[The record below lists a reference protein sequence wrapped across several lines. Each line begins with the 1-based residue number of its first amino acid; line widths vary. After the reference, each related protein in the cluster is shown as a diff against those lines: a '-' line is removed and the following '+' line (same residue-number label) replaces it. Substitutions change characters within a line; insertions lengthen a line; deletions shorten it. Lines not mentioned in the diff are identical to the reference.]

1 MLGEGWV
8 EKPQHEAM
16 YTVCGCIVQYM
27 KFLIFKTA
35 CRFLYCT
42 SLKLCILDLA
52 VVPSVPPH
60 GSSHFS
66 TCIQQRASLKDNYV
80 HFICYKNNRQ
90 QIFFYRNKYLFFC
103 FFCFFSSL
111 PKKLWILLRFNQWK
125 TKSLVKRNF
134 FFFFCF
140 FLIWFHVSKG
150 QTSLSHIVHKEER
163 DGGTPVW
170 KIPSDCL
177 KQPSSTLV
185 WFLEWK
191 KWLPVQST
199 NGIHAMGAEW
209 DRYECL

>member
-1 MLGEGWV
+1 MPFFVLHITETL
-8 EKPQHEAM
+8 
-16 YTVCGCIVQYM
+16 YTGPRRCSKC
-27 KFLIFKTA
+27 
-35 CRFLYCT
+35 
-42 SLKLCILDLA
+42 
-52 VVPSVPPH
+52 PPH
-60 GSSHFS
+60 MGRLISAHVYSKEHLSKTIMYILFVIKIIASKYSSTGINICSF
-66 TCIQQRASLKDNYV
+66 ASFV
-80 HFICYKNNRQ
+80 
-90 QIFFYRNKYLFFC
+90 
-103 FFCFFSSL
+103 CFFSSL

-191 KWLPVQST
+191 KMAPCSINQWDSCYGGRMRQIRVPVNSSI
-199 NGIHAMGAEW
+199 IHFNTFCFFICSL
-209 DRYECL
+209 DVSVR